1 MQNEVTINVVVVP
14 DRSGVFS
21 VTLRDGLVGAIR
33 PAERADETGW
43 LALPGFANLHAHAD
57 RAYTVQSFR
66 PRSFADALA
75 AAASARAGFTAAEV
89 EARAMRLFERSLAHG
104 VTRIRT
110 HTDVDPIVELR
121 SMEGILAAKRRVAA
135 SIDVEIVAFSSS
147 RNDLAESTALARLE
161 RAIDAGADLLGASLN
176 SSADPPRAL
185 AALLDLAERA
195 DLLVDIHL
203 DEHLQPEKMLVAL
216 VADEVIARRLQGRVT
231 LSHLCV
237 LAALDAK
244 AAAALI
250 DKLAHAEITVVALPE
265 TNLFLQERGET
276 TPVRRGITRV
286 RELLAAGVKVRLGTD
301 NICDWFFPFGDGDML
316 DTARMAAVAA
326 HLDDV
331 PQLIAAACDGR
342 RGIEEGDAA
351 DLVLIQASSF
361 DDALAR
367 RPSERIVFKGGRQV
381 AGPRWNNATSGSR
394 L

>member
-57 RAYTVQSFR
+57 RAYAVQWFR

-110 HTDVDPIVELR
+110 HTDIDPIVELR
-121 SMEGILAAKRRVAA
+121 SMEGILAAKRRGAA

-147 RNDLAESTALARLE
+147 RNDLAGSTPLE
-161 RAIDAGADLLGASLN
+161 RG
-176 SSADPPRAL
+176 
-185 AALLDLAERA
+185 
-195 DLLVDIHL
+195 
-203 DEHLQPEKMLVAL
+203 
-216 VADEVIARRLQGRVT
+216 LQGRVT

-250 DKLAHAEITVVALPE
+250 DKLARAEITVVALPE

-316 DTARMAAVAA
+316 ETACMAAVAA

>member
-1 MQNEVTINVVVVP
+1 MQNEVTINVVAVP

-110 HTDVDPIVELR
+110 HTDIDPIVELR

-161 RAIDAGADLLGASLN
+161 RAVGAGADLLGASLN

-203 DEHLQPEKMLVAL
+203 DEHLEPDKMLTGL
-216 VADEVIARRLQGRVT
+216 VADAVIERGLQGRVT

-250 DKLAHAEITVVALPE
+250 DKLARAEITVVALPE

-286 RELLAAGVKVRLGTD
+286 RELLPPA
-301 NICDWFFPFGDGDML
+301 
-316 DTARMAAVAA
+316 
-326 HLDDV
+326 
-331 PQLIAAACDGR
+331 
-342 RGIEEGDAA
+342 
-351 DLVLIQASSF
+351 
-361 DDALAR
+361 
-367 RPSERIVFKGGRQV
+367 
-381 AGPRWNNATSGSR
+381 
-394 L
+394 

>member
-1 MQNEVTINVVVVP
+1 MQHEVTINAVAVP
-14 DRSGVFS
+14 DRNGLFS
-21 VTLRDGLVGAIR
+21 VTLRDGRVGAIR
-33 PAERADETGW
+33 PAEAAGGPAW

-75 AAASARAGFTAAEV
+75 AAASSRAGFTAAEV
-89 EARAMRLFERSLAHG
+89 EARATRLFDRSLAYG

-135 SIDVEIVAFSSS
+135 SIEVEIVAFSSS
-147 RNDLAESTALARLE
+147 KNDLAESTALARLE
-161 RAIDAGADLLGASLN
+161 RAVDIGADLLGASLN

-195 DLLVDIHL
+195 DLPVDIHL
-203 DEHLQPEKMLVAL
+203 DEHLQPEKMLAAL

-250 DKLAHAEITVVALPE
+250 DKLACAEVTVVALPE

-276 TPVRRGITRV
+276 TPIRRGITRV

-316 DTARMAAVAA
+316 ETARMAAIAA

-342 RGIEEGDAA
+342 RVIGEGDLA
-351 DLVLIQASSF
+351 DLVLMQASSF

-367 RPSERIVFKGGRQV
+367 RPSERIVFKAGRQV
-381 AGPRWNNATSGSR
+381 AGPALG
-394 L
+394 